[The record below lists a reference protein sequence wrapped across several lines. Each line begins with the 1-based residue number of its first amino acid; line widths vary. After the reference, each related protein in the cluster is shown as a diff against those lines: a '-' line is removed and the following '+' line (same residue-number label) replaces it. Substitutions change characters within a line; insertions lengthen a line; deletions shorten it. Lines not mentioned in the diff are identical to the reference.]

1 MAVNQTLFV
10 AIPAIAL
17 LLNMFLMLIC
27 LSAKKNRLINAF
39 MLQVFSF
46 ILWTGGSLALRAMMY
61 PGPAF
66 WFGVSITGIFL
77 VPYTVYN
84 FVYQYTETKGT
95 FL

>member
-10 AIPAIAL
+10 AIPAVAL
-17 LLNMFLMLIC
+17 LLNLFLMLIC

-39 MLQVFSF
+39 MMQVVSF

-66 WFGVSITGIFL
+66 WFGISITGIFL

-84 FVYQYTETKGT
+84 SVYQ
-95 FL
+95 